1 MQPAP
6 RQLDTHMA
14 RQRDASSLEM
24 SRIVQREFGAR
35 LSAVRKA
42 KGMMQKTLAHGMGLT
57 RTSISNIERGIRR
70 ISLDQ
75 VFQAAHILGIET
87 NILLPSVKTVFDPLT
102 IQSVVDDPLP
112 PRAAAEA
119 SSVVRDITA
128 QRRGRIVSGDS
139 SGGRRPSNKGA

>member
-1 MQPAP
+1 
-6 RQLDTHMA
+6 MA

-24 SRIVQREFGAR
+24 SQIVQREFGAR
-35 LSAVRKA
+35 LSAARKA

-70 ISLDQ
+70 VSLDQ

-87 NILLPSVKTVFDPLT
+87 NILLPSVNTVFEPLSV
-102 IQSVVDDPLP
+102 QSVVDDPLP

-119 SSVVRDITA
+119 SSVVRDLTA
-128 QRRGRIVSGDS
+128 HR
-139 SGGRRPSNKGA
+139 GGRSVSRGSPGRLRRSHKGAY